1 MKCMKC
7 KQVLLININIES
19 IEIWKFLFKT
29 KHYNVDLM
37 ECQILTQGV
46 LRDVLTMILQLMTQ
60 SCLLLTLILCK
71 INDIQ

>member
-7 KQVLLININIES
+7 KQVLLINIES

-60 SCLLLTLILCK
+60 CCLVLTLILCK
-71 INDIQ
+71 TNDIL